1 MEKQTHKKSH
11 LTRNIFIALVAAIV
25 LGLLL
30 QSQAEFL
37 NTYIK
42 PIGDIFLNLLK
53 FIVTPIVLFS
63 IMGGIISM
71 KDIKKVGEVG
81 VFTIIY
87 YFFTTAFAITIGL
100 VFANIAK
107 RFFPIIAT
115 TNLEY
120 SLENEVSLMDTF
132 VNIFPNNFLAPIVE
146 ANMLQII
153 VMAIILGFSILLIDK
168 NKQAKAIDAIDIVN
182 DINMKAMELILK
194 LSPIG
199 VLTLLMPVIAE
210 NGPMIIGSLASVLL
224 VAYLAYFF
232 HAAIVYSFTVKTMAG
247 ISPIEF
253 YKTMA
258 SAMMFAFSSA
268 SSMGTLPINMKCCEE
283 LGADHDV
290 TSFVLPLGATINM
303 DGTAIYQGVCAVFI
317 ASCYGIDITLGQIIT
332 IVLTATLASIGTA
345 GVPGSG
351 MIMLAMVLQSV
362 GLPVE
367 GIALVAGIDR
377 IFDMGRTT
385 LNITGD
391 ATAALINSARLRRK
405 GKIA

>member
-1 MEKQTHKKSH
+1 MESSPRKKSH
-11 LTRNIFIALVAAIV
+11 LTRNIFIALVIAIV

-30 QSQAEFL
+30 QNQAEIL
-37 NTYIK
+37 NAYVK

-71 KDIKKVGEVG
+71 RDIKRVGEVG

-87 YFFTTAFAITIGL
+87 YFFTTSFAIIIGL

-107 RFFPIIAT
+107 RFFPLIAT
-115 TNLEY
+115 TNLEFA
-120 SLENEVSLMDTF
+120 LENQVSLIDTL
-132 VNIFPNNFLAPIVE
+132 VNIFPKNFLAPIVE

-153 VMAIILGFSILLIDK
+153 VMAIIIGFSILLIDK
-168 NKQAKAIDAIDIVN
+168 SKQAKAIEAIEIVN
-182 DINMKAMELILK
+182 DINMKAMGLILK
-194 LSPIG
+194 LSPLG
-199 VLTLLMPVIAE
+199 VLCLLMPVIAE

-224 VAYLAYFF
+224 VAYIAYAF
-232 HAAIVYSFTVKTMAG
+232 HAAVIYSFTVKTFAG

-253 YKTMA
+253 YKSVA
-258 SAMMFAFSSA
+258 PAMMFAFSSA

-283 LGADHDV
+283 LGADSDV

-317 ASCYGIDITLGQIIT
+317 ASCYGIDLTLGQIVT

>member
-153 VMAIILGFSILLIDK
+153 VMAIILGFSIL
-168 NKQAKAIDAIDIVN
+168 
-182 DINMKAMELILK
+182 
-194 LSPIG
+194 
-199 VLTLLMPVIAE
+199 
-210 NGPMIIGSLASVLL
+210 
-224 VAYLAYFF
+224 
-232 HAAIVYSFTVKTMAG
+232 
-247 ISPIEF
+247 
-253 YKTMA
+253 
-258 SAMMFAFSSA
+258 
-268 SSMGTLPINMKCCEE
+268 
-283 LGADHDV
+283 
-290 TSFVLPLGATINM
+290 
-303 DGTAIYQGVCAVFI
+303 
-317 ASCYGIDITLGQIIT
+317 
-332 IVLTATLASIGTA
+332 
-345 GVPGSG
+345 
-351 MIMLAMVLQSV
+351 
-362 GLPVE
+362 
-367 GIALVAGIDR
+367 
-377 IFDMGRTT
+377 
-385 LNITGD
+385 
-391 ATAALINSARLRRK
+391 
-405 GKIA
+405 